1 MSVDNIIPTA
11 YFIVILKEERPANM
25 PYKLVL
31 LETARKLAEQHDFDG
46 ASLREAIPYLEAFQ
60 GKKFVLKIGGSVL
73 QDERLIPR
81 LVSDVIFLKRLDIDV
96 ILVHGGARQLD
107 RRMQAL
113 GLEPSKLDGLR
124 VTSLEVLELANE
136 VFLDISYKIRDAV
149 ANRGYR
155 GVIFDRDSG
164 LVRSRQK
171 NVELGY
177 VGEPARVNSSLLEQ
191 LPAEAVP
198 IVTAITSG
206 LEAGEPGYNVNAD
219 EVASAIARE
228 IKAEKMILMTD
239 EDGVKDSRGVLLPTL
254 TQEQAEAYINTGV
267 IRGGMI
273 PKVKACLEPLQHGVR
288 KSHIIKGDA
297 DSFINEILTDAGVGT
312 EFIRG

>member
-1 MSVDNIIPTA
+1 
-11 YFIVILKEERPANM
+11 M

-46 ASLREAIPYLEAFQ
+46 ASLREAIPYLDAFQ

-73 QDERLIPR
+73 QDERLIPQ
-81 LVSDVIFLKRLDIDV
+81 LVSDVVFLKRLDINV

-107 RRMQAL
+107 RHMQAL
-113 GLEPSKLDGLR
+113 GIEPSKLDGLR
-124 VTSLEVLELANE
+124 VTSRKVLELANE
-136 VFLDISYKIRDAV
+136 VFLDISHKIRDAV
-149 ANRGYR
+149 AHRGYR

-177 VGEPARVNSSLLEQ
+177 VGEPARVDSSLLEQ
-191 LPAEAVP
+191 LPAEVVP

-228 IKAEKMILMTD
+228 IKAEKLILMTD

-254 TQEQAEAYINTGV
+254 TREQAEAYINTGV
-267 IRGGMI
+267 IHGGMI
-273 PKVKACLEPLQHGVR
+273 PKVRACLEPLQYGVK
-288 KSHIIKGDA
+288 KSHIIKGET

-312 EFIRG
+312 EFVRE

>member
-1 MSVDNIIPTA
+1 
-11 YFIVILKEERPANM
+11 M
-25 PYKLVL
+25 PYKLIL

-46 ASLREAIPYLEAFQ
+46 ASLREAIPYLDAFQ

-113 GLEPSKLDGLR
+113 GIEPSKMNGLR

-155 GVIFDRDSG
+155 GVIFDRSSS
-164 LVRSRQK
+164 LVRSRRK
-171 NVELGY
+171 HADLGY
-177 VGEPARVNSSLLEQ
+177 VGEPVHVDTTLLEQ
-191 LPAEAVP
+191 LPTEAVP

-206 LEAGEPGYNVNAD
+206 EEPREPGYNVNAD
-219 EVASAIARE
+219 KVASAIAGA
-228 IKAEKMILMTD
+228 IQAEKLILMTD
-239 EDGVKDSRGVLLPTL
+239 EDGVKDSNGDLLPTL
-254 TQEQAEAYINTGV
+254 TRERAEALIESGV
-267 IRGGMI
+267 IHGGMI
-273 PKVKACLEPLQHGVR
+273 PKVQACLEPLQYGVA
-288 KSHIIKGDA
+288 KSHIIKGET

-312 EFIRG
+312 EFVRE

>member
-1 MSVDNIIPTA
+1 
-11 YFIVILKEERPANM
+11 M

-46 ASLREAIPYLEAFQ
+46 ASLREAIPYLDAFQ
-60 GKKFVLKIGGSVL
+60 GNKFVLKIGGSVL
-73 QDERLIPR
+73 QDERLIPQ
-81 LVSDVIFLKRLDIDV
+81 LVSDVVFLKRLDINV

-107 RRMQAL
+107 RHMQAL
-113 GLEPSKLDGLR
+113 GMEPSKLDGLR
-124 VTSLEVLELANE
+124 VTSRKVLELANE
-136 VFLDISYKIRDAV
+136 VFLDISHKIRDAV
-149 ANRGYR
+149 AHRGYR

-177 VGEPARVNSSLLEQ
+177 VGEPARVDSSLLEQ
-191 LPAEAVP
+191 LPAEVVP

-228 IKAEKMILMTD
+228 IKAEKLILMTD

-254 TQEQAEAYINTGV
+254 TREQAEAYINTGV
-267 IRGGMI
+267 IHGGMI
-273 PKVKACLEPLQHGVR
+273 PKVRACLEPLQYGVK
-288 KSHIIKGDA
+288 KSHIIKGET

-312 EFIRG
+312 EFVRE

>member
-1 MSVDNIIPTA
+1 
-11 YFIVILKEERPANM
+11 M

-46 ASLREAIPYLEAFQ
+46 ASLREAIPYLDAFQ

-73 QDERLIPR
+73 QDERLIPQ
-81 LVSDVIFLKRLDIDV
+81 LVSDVVFLKRLDINV

-107 RRMQAL
+107 RHMHSL
-113 GLEPSKLDGLR
+113 GMEPSKLDGLR
-124 VTSLEVLELANE
+124 VTSRKVLDLANE

-149 ANRGYR
+149 AHRGYP
-155 GVIFDRDSG
+155 GIIFDRSSG
-164 LVRSRQK
+164 LVCSRQK
-171 NVELGY
+171 HEQLGY
-177 VGEPARVNSSLLEQ
+177 VGEPVRVNTALLEQ

-206 LEAGEPGYNVNAD
+206 EEPGEPGYNVNAD

-228 IKAEKMILMTD
+228 IKAEKLILMTD
-239 EDGVKDSRGVLLPTL
+239 EDGVKDSRGDLLPTL
-254 TQEQAEAYINTGV
+254 TREQAEALIESGIIY
-267 IRGGMI
+267 GGMI
-273 PKVKACLEPLQHGVR
+273 PKVQACLEPLQYGVK
-288 KSHIIKGDA
+288 KSHIIKGET

-312 EFIRG
+312 EFIRE

>member
-1 MSVDNIIPTA
+1 
-11 YFIVILKEERPANM
+11 M

-46 ASLREAIPYLEAFQ
+46 ASLREAIPYLDAFQ

-73 QDERLIPR
+73 QDERLIPQ
-81 LVSDVIFLKRLDIDV
+81 LVSDVVFLKRLDINV

-107 RRMQAL
+107 RHMHSL
-113 GLEPSKLDGLR
+113 GIEPSKLDGLR
-124 VTSLEVLELANE
+124 VTSRKVLELANE
-136 VFLDISYKIRDAV
+136 VFLDISHKIRDAV
-149 ANRGYR
+149 AHRGYR

-177 VGEPARVNSSLLEQ
+177 VGEPARVDSSLLEQ
-191 LPAEAVP
+191 LPAEVVP

-228 IKAEKMILMTD
+228 IKAEKLILMTD

-254 TQEQAEAYINTGV
+254 TREQAEAYINTGV
-267 IRGGMI
+267 IHGGMI
-273 PKVKACLEPLQHGVR
+273 PKVRACLEPLQYGVK
-288 KSHIIKGDA
+288 KSHIIKGET

-312 EFIRG
+312 EFIRE

>member
-1 MSVDNIIPTA
+1 
-11 YFIVILKEERPANM
+11 M

-46 ASLREAIPYLEAFQ
+46 ASLREAIPYLDAFQ

-73 QDERLIPR
+73 QDERLIPQ
-81 LVSDVIFLKRLDIDV
+81 LVSDVVFLKRLDINV

-107 RRMQAL
+107 RHMHSL
-113 GLEPSKLDGLR
+113 GIEPSKLNGLR

-149 ANRGYR
+149 AHRGYR
-155 GVIFDRDSG
+155 GIIFDRSSG
-164 LVRSRQK
+164 LVCSRQK
-171 NVELGY
+171 HEQLGY
-177 VGEPARVNSSLLEQ
+177 VGEPVRVNTALLEQ

-206 LEAGEPGYNVNAD
+206 VEPGEPGYNVNSD

-228 IKAEKMILMTD
+228 IKAEKLILMTD
-239 EDGVKDSRGVLLPTL
+239 EDGVKDSQGDLLPTL
-254 TQEQAEAYINTGV
+254 TREQAEALIESGIIY
-267 IRGGMI
+267 GGMI
-273 PKVKACLEPLQHGVR
+273 PKVQACLEPLQYGVK
-288 KSHIIKGDA
+288 KSHIIKGET

-312 EFIRG
+312 EFVRE

>member
-1 MSVDNIIPTA
+1 
-11 YFIVILKEERPANM
+11 M

-46 ASLREAIPYLEAFQ
+46 ASLREAIPYLDAFQ

-73 QDERLIPR
+73 QDERLIPQ
-81 LVSDVIFLKRLDIDV
+81 LVSDVVFLKRLDINV

-107 RRMQAL
+107 RHMHSL
-113 GLEPSKLDGLR
+113 GMEPSKLDGLR
-124 VTSLEVLELANE
+124 VTSRKVLELANE
-136 VFLDISYKIRDAV
+136 VFLDISHKIRDAV
-149 ANRGYR
+149 AHRGYR

-177 VGEPARVNSSLLEQ
+177 VGEPARVDSSLLEQ
-191 LPAEAVP
+191 LPAEVVP

-228 IKAEKMILMTD
+228 IKAEKLILMTD

-254 TQEQAEAYINTGV
+254 TREQAEAYINTGV
-267 IRGGMI
+267 IHGGMI
-273 PKVKACLEPLQHGVR
+273 PKVRACLEPLQYGVK
-288 KSHIIKGDA
+288 KSHIIKGET

-312 EFIRG
+312 EFIRE

>member
-1 MSVDNIIPTA
+1 
-11 YFIVILKEERPANM
+11 M

-46 ASLREAIPYLEAFQ
+46 ASLREAIPYLDAFQ

-73 QDERLIPR
+73 QDERLIPQ
-81 LVSDVIFLKRLDIDV
+81 LISDVVFLKRLDINV

-107 RRMQAL
+107 RHMQAL
-113 GLEPSKLDGLR
+113 GIEPSKQNGLR
-124 VTSLEVLELANE
+124 VTSLEVLDLANE
-136 VFLDISYKIRDAV
+136 VFLDISHKIRDAV
-149 ANRGYR
+149 AHRGYR

-177 VGEPARVNSSLLEQ
+177 VGEPARVDSSLLEQ
-191 LPAEAVP
+191 LPAEVVP

-228 IKAEKMILMTD
+228 IKAEKLILMTD

-254 TQEQAEAYINTGV
+254 TREQAEAYINTGV
-267 IRGGMI
+267 IHGGMI
-273 PKVKACLEPLQHGVR
+273 PKVRACLEPLQYGVK
-288 KSHIIKGDA
+288 KSHIIKGET

-312 EFIRG
+312 EFVRE

>member
-1 MSVDNIIPTA
+1 
-11 YFIVILKEERPANM
+11 M

-46 ASLREAIPYLEAFQ
+46 ASLREAIPYLDAFQ

-73 QDERLIPR
+73 QDERLIPQ
-81 LVSDVIFLKRLDIDV
+81 LISDVVFLKRLDINV

-107 RRMQAL
+107 RHMQAL
-113 GLEPSKLDGLR
+113 GMEPSKLDGLR
-124 VTSLEVLELANE
+124 VTSRKVLDLANE
-136 VFLDISYKIRDAV
+136 VFLDISHKIRDAV
-149 ANRGYR
+149 AHRGYR

-177 VGEPARVNSSLLEQ
+177 VGEPARVDSSLLEQ
-191 LPAEAVP
+191 LPAEVVP
-198 IVTAITSG
+198 IVTAVTSG

-228 IKAEKMILMTD
+228 IKAEKLILMTD
-239 EDGVKDSRGVLLPTL
+239 EDGVKDSHGVLLPTL
-254 TQEQAEAYINTGV
+254 TREQAEAYINTGV
-267 IRGGMI
+267 IHGGMI
-273 PKVKACLEPLQHGVR
+273 PKVRACLEPLQYGVK
-288 KSHIIKGDA
+288 KSHIIKGET

-312 EFIRG
+312 EFVRE

>member
-1 MSVDNIIPTA
+1 
-11 YFIVILKEERPANM
+11 M

-46 ASLREAIPYLEAFQ
+46 ASLREAIPYLDAFQ

-73 QDERLIPR
+73 QDERLIPQ
-81 LVSDVIFLKRLDIDV
+81 LVSDVVFLKRLDINV

-107 RRMQAL
+107 RHMHSL
-113 GLEPSKLDGLR
+113 GIEPSKLNGLR

-149 ANRGYR
+149 AHRGYR
-155 GVIFDRDSG
+155 GIIFDRSSG
-164 LVRSRQK
+164 LVCSRQK
-171 NVELGY
+171 HEQLGY
-177 VGEPARVNSSLLEQ
+177 VGEPVRVNTALLEQ

-206 LEAGEPGYNVNAD
+206 VEPGEPGYNVNAD

-228 IKAEKMILMTD
+228 IKAEKLILMTD
-239 EDGVKDSRGVLLPTL
+239 EDGVKDSQGDLLPTL
-254 TQEQAEAYINTGV
+254 TREQAQALIESGIIY
-267 IRGGMI
+267 GGMI
-273 PKVKACLEPLQHGVR
+273 PKVQACLEPLQYGVK
-288 KSHIIKGDA
+288 KSHIIKGET

-312 EFIRG
+312 EFVRE

>member
-1 MSVDNIIPTA
+1 
-11 YFIVILKEERPANM
+11 M

-46 ASLREAIPYLEAFQ
+46 ASLREAIPYLDAFQ

-73 QDERLIPR
+73 QDERLIPQ
-81 LVSDVIFLKRLDIDV
+81 LVSDVVFLKRLDINV

-107 RRMQAL
+107 RHMQAL
-113 GLEPSKLDGLR
+113 GMEPSKLDGLR
-124 VTSLEVLELANE
+124 VTSRKVLELANE
-136 VFLDISYKIRDAV
+136 VFLDISHKIRDAV
-149 ANRGYR
+149 AHRGYR

-177 VGEPARVNSSLLEQ
+177 VGEPARVDSSLLEQ
-191 LPAEAVP
+191 LPAEVVP

-228 IKAEKMILMTD
+228 IKAEKLILMTD

-254 TQEQAEAYINTGV
+254 TREQAEAYINTGV
-267 IRGGMI
+267 IHGGMI
-273 PKVKACLEPLQHGVR
+273 PKVRACLEPLQYGVK
-288 KSHIIKGDA
+288 KSHIIKGET

-312 EFIRG
+312 EFVRE